1 MFNSILN
8 SKLSSRSVLV
18 LEKFCLFKIPHVGF
32 DLVFKHNQGVHF
44 KTLILLHF
52 TFENHFSSQMYV
64 LSKLASITMTH
75 SPFRFKFNYYLC
87 LQNILEKWIHWE
99 IPICMNASKKL
110 IHNKWET
117 NKKWKFEF
125 WDIHNFHNCCHMSSF
140 FHVSFEILDLCHI
153 HFRVTTNI
161 LRRCW
166 NFLH

>member
-1 MFNSILN
+1 MPFNNSHLKLLN
-8 SKLSSRSVLV
+8 
-18 LEKFCLFKIPHVGF
+18 
-32 DLVFKHNQGVHF
+32 
-44 KTLILLHF
+44 
-52 TFENHFSSQMYV
+52 M
-64 LSKLASITMTH
+64 
-75 SPFRFKFNYYLC
+75 
-87 LQNILEKWIHWE
+87 EKWIHWE

-166 NFLH
+166 NFLHWIEMVLNRHLSLFSLDLRLIIMQLKSNPPWWILFTTISLVSCFRYAFLFSK